1 MPARYLTAVIKQ
13 LKNSMPTLFFLFKLD
28 LYLSLMPLSSIMM
41 NIEEEPSSQIVR
53 DFFLKMV
60 FRPTMTDP

>member
-41 NIEEEPSSQIVR
+41 NIEEEPSSKIVR
-53 DFFLKMV
+53 DFFLMV

>member
-13 LKNSMPTLFFLFKLD
+13 LKNNMPTLFLFKFN

-41 NIEEEPSSQIVR
+41 NIEEEPSSKL
-53 DFFLKMV
+53 F
-60 FRPTMTDP
+60 